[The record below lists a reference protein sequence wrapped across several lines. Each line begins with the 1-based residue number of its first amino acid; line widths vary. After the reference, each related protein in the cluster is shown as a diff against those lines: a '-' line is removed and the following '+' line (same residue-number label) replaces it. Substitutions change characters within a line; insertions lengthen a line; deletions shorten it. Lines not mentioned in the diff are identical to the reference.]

1 MSEPIIVSESMLE
14 SLQATRPWVK
24 FLAILGFIFAGF
36 MIVGGLFMSLA
47 FSFMPLMPGFSH
59 FFGPVFG
66 ILYIVMAVFFYLL
79 PCLYLLRYGS
89 AITRIPESGQEAMED
104 ALRQQKTFWKYLGI
118 FAIVVLVLYVFFFIG
133 GITAAIIIGA
143 MHHA

>member
-1 MSEPIIVSESMLE
+1 MSEQIVVSESMLE

-24 FLAILGFIFAGF
+24 FLAILGFVFAGF
-36 MIVGGLFMSLA
+36 AGIAGLFMAVA
-47 FSFMPLMPGFSH
+47 FSFVPAKAGLPH

-66 ILYIVMAVFFYLL
+66 ILYIAMAIFFYVL

-89 AITRIPESGQEAMED
+89 AITRIPTDGQAAMEE
-104 ALRQQKTFWKYLGI
+104 ALKQQKTFWKYLGI
-118 FAIVVLVLYVFFFIG
+118 FAIVVLVLYVLFFIG

>member
-1 MSEPIIVSESMLE
+1 MSEQIIVSESMLE

-24 FLAILGFIFAGF
+24 FLAILGFIF
-36 MIVGGLFMSLA
+36 GGLMTVAGLMMSVA
-47 FSFMPLMPGFSH
+47 FSFIPAKTGLPH

-66 ILYIVMAVFFYLL
+66 VLYIVMAIFFYVL

-89 AITRIPESGQEAMED
+89 AITRIPESGQAAMEE
-104 ALRQQKTFWKYLGI
+104 ALRQQKTFWKYMGI
-118 FAIVVLVLYVFFFIG
+118 FVIVVLVLYVFFFIG

-143 MHHA
+143 MHHG

>member
-24 FLAILGFIFAGF
+24 FLAILGFIF
-36 MIVGGLFMSLA
+36 GGLMTVAGLMMSVA
-47 FSFMPLMPGFSH
+47 FTFVPAKAGLPH

-66 ILYIVMAVFFYLL
+66 ILYIVMAIFFYVL

-89 AITRIPESGQEAMED
+89 AITRIPESGQAAMEE
-104 ALRQQKTFWKYLGI
+104 ALRQQKTFWKYMGI

-143 MHHA
+143 MHHG

>member
-1 MSEPIIVSESMLE
+1 MSESIIVSESMLE

-36 MIVGGLFMSLA
+36 MVVGGLFMLVA
-47 FSFMPLMPGFSH
+47 FSFIPPTPGLPH

-66 ILYIVMAVFFYLL
+66 ILYIIMAIFFYVL

-89 AITRIPESGQEAMED
+89 AITRIPESGQAAMEE

-118 FAIVVLVLYVFFFIG
+118 FAIVVLALYVFFFIG
-133 GITAAIIIGA
+133 GIAAAIIIGA
-143 MHHA
+143 MHHG

>member
-1 MSEPIIVSESMLE
+1 MSEQIVVSESMLE

-24 FLAILGFIFAGF
+24 FLAILGFIFGGLMTVAGLMMSVAFTFVPAKAGF
-36 MIVGGLFMSLA
+36 
-47 FSFMPLMPGFSH
+47 PH

-66 ILYIVMAVFFYLL
+66 ILYIVMAIFFYVL

-89 AITRIPESGQEAMED
+89 AITRIPTDGQAAMEE
-104 ALRQQKTFWKYLGI
+104 ALKQQKTFWKYMGI

-143 MHHA
+143 MHHG

>member
-14 SLQATRPWVK
+14 SLQGTRPWVK

-47 FSFMPLMPGFSH
+47 FSFMPPTPGLPH
-59 FFGPVFG
+59 FVWPLFG

-89 AITRIPESGQEAMED
+89 AITRIPESGQAAMEE

-118 FAIVVLVLYVFFFIG
+118 FAIVVLALYVLFFIG
-133 GITAAIIIGA
+133 GMAAAIIIAA

>member
-1 MSEPIIVSESMLE
+1 MSEQIVVSESMLE
-14 SLQATRPWVK
+14 SLQRTRPWVK
-24 FLAILGFIFAGF
+24 FLAILGFVF
-36 MIVGGLFMSLA
+36 GGLMTVAGLMMSVA
-47 FSFMPLMPGFSH
+47 FSFIPAKAGFPH

-66 ILYIVMAVFFYLL
+66 VLYIIMAIFFYVL

-89 AITRIPESGQEAMED
+89 AITRIPESGQAAIEEA
-104 ALRQQKTFWKYLGI
+104 LQQQKRFWKYMGI